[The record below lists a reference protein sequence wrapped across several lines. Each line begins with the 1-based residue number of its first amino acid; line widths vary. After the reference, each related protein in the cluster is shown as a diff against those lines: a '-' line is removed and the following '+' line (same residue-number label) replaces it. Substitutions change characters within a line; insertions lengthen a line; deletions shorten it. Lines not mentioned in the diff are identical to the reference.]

1 MGILN
6 LCHGSFSRFEFKS
19 RIVFRFES
27 SYSRIFFT
35 NLVSDEHLDDVV
47 VGGVGLELVEP
58 VVDLLEGLA
67 IGHVVD
73 EDGALA
79 AAVVAR
85 GEGAKPLL
93 PGRVPDGQFDL

>member
-1 MGILN
+1 MGRFPGLN
-6 LCHGSFSRFEFKS
+6 LSHGSFSGLNQV
-19 RIVFRFES
+19 ILD
-27 SYSRIFFT
+27 SRIFFT

-67 IGHVVD
+67 VGHVVD